1 MRLVA
6 LTFGTEGDSRPMI
19 ALCRGLRDAGHDVT
33 MLAERTAQPYAE
45 SLHVPFAAL
54 AGDMAAELHAESGT
68 LLAKGGDF
76 QYVARALAAIARR
89 NTSAWMRTAVEHA
102 RGSDIVIGAGLAIY
116 VALSSAEYLHVPF
129 IGAGLQPMMP
139 TREFASSFLP
149 PWQLPAWANRAS
161 HRLVLAV
168 LWRAFRGAVNDARRD
183 VTQQPHR
190 RAQWDGYPVVCG
202 ISPTLVPQPRDWS
215 ERFAIV
221 GYWWP
226 PRESAFSP
234 DAALAEFLAA
244 GERPVY
250 VGFGSMLGFDRDR
263 MLRIVLD
270 ALDGRRALLSP
281 GWSGFGAQASLPTN
295 VRAIGHTPHAWLF
308 PRTHI
313 VVHHGG
319 AGTTHAA
326 ARAGAPSV
334 VLPFAADQ
342 FFWAERLRKV
352 GIAPPYIRHAQLTA
366 PLLQERLAEA
376 GDPAMAARARN
387 VAAAMAHEHGVANAI
402 ERIERWAGA

>member
-1 MRLVA
+1 MRILA

-33 MLAERTAQPYAE
+33 LLAERTARSYAE
-45 SLHVPFAAL
+45 ALDVPFVAL
-54 AGDMAAELHAESGT
+54 AGDMASELRAESNT

-102 RGSDIVIGAGLAIY
+102 RGTDTVIGAGLAIY
-116 VALSSAEYLHVPF
+116 VALSTAEYLRVPF
-129 IGAGLQPMMP
+129 VGAGLQPMMP

-149 PWQLPAWANRAS
+149 PWPLPAWVNRAS

-183 VTQQPHR
+183 VTQQAPR
-190 RAQWDGYPVVCG
+190 RAQWDGYPVLCG
-202 ISPTLVPQPRDWS
+202 ISRTLVPQPRDWP
-215 ERFAIV
+215 ECFAIV

-226 PRESAFSP
+226 PREPDFTP
-234 DAALAEFLAA
+234 DATLAKFLDA
-244 GERPVY
+244 GEAPIY

-263 MLRIVLD
+263 MLSTVLD
-270 ALDGRRALLSP
+270 ALDGRRALLSA
-281 GWSGFGAQASLPTN
+281 GWSGFGARTSLPPN
-295 VRAIGHTPHAWLF
+295 LHAIGHTPHAWLF
-308 PRTHI
+308 PRMHAI
-313 VVHHGG
+313 VHHGG

-326 ARAGAPSV
+326 ARAGVPSV

-342 FFWAERLRKV
+342 FFWAERLRKL
-352 GIAPPYIRHAQLTA
+352 GIAPPGIRHAKLTA
-366 PLLQERLAEA
+366 RLLGERLAEA
-376 GDPAMAARARN
+376 SDPAMTARARH
-387 VAAAMAHEHGVANAI
+387 VAAEMAHENGVANAL
-402 ERIERWAGA
+402 ERIEHWVG